1 MKIRKTTPEENHDEP
16 LCEFVLETM
25 KNISGKIIGYDL
37 CEHRAKWKAGR
48 TFYCGWHVPKP
59 LKK

>member
-1 MKIRKTTPEENHDEP
+1 MKIRKTTPEENDWEI
-16 LCEFVLETM
+16 LCEFVLEKI
-25 KNISGKIIGYDL
+25 KNVYGKVVGYDL
-37 CEHRAKWKAGR
+37 CSHRAKWKAGR